1 MTTLLLLYI
10 YGTAF
15 FLAWHFPG
23 LSCCLIILILL
34 FYNLIFSFMFV
45 NSVDNYFTFFSTIFL
60 LTSINNLSFATLF
73 DSTQIAVINRLL
85 VLD

>member
-1 MTTLLLLYI
+1 
-10 YGTAF
+10 
-15 FLAWHFPG
+15 
-23 LSCCLIILILL
+23 
-34 FYNLIFSFMFV
+34 MFV
-45 NSVDNYFTFFSTIFL
+45 NSVDNYFTIFITIFL

>member
-10 YGTAF
+10 YDAAY
-15 FLAWHFPG
+15 FLTWHFPG

-45 NSVDNYFTFFSTIFL
+45 NSVDNYFTIFSTIFL

>member
-1 MTTLLLLYI
+1 MTDL
-10 YGTAF
+10 G
-15 FLAWHFPG
+15 
-23 LSCCLIILILL
+23 LIILILL

-45 NSVDNYFTFFSTIFL
+45 NSVDNYFTIFSTIFL

-73 DSTQIAVINRLL
+73 DSTLIAVINRLL

>member
-1 MTTLLLLYI
+1 MTTILLLHI
-10 YGTAF
+10 YGAAY
-15 FLAWHFPG
+15 FLTWHFPG

-45 NSVDNYFTFFSTIFL
+45 NSVDNYFTIFSTIFL
-60 LTSINNLSFATLF
+60 LTSINILSFATLF

>member
-10 YGTAF
+10 YGAAF
-15 FLAWHFPG
+15 FLIWHFLG

-45 NSVDNYFTFFSTIFL
+45 NSVDNFFTFFNTIFL

-73 DSTQIAVINRLL
+73 DSTLIAVINRLL